1 MELASNGLKMQKL
14 PFKTTIMN
22 IKQNLITDFDQ
33 LSKGDVVI
41 TNKGADLVV
50 FKLMEK
56 PRLSATKHQ
65 YLTQG
70 WNTNLANGTQRQ
82 RYIAVKCQVPMGT
95 RSSNNSSY
103 TWKEYQFRMPKED
116 DPTEKMDFNYKNVYR
131 IEEADP
137 FSFD

>member
-1 MELASNGLKMQKL
+1 
-14 PFKTTIMN
+14 MN

-33 LSKGDVVI
+33 LNKGDVVI

-65 YLTQG
+65 YATNG
-70 WNTNLANGTQRQ
+70 WNTSLNGKQRM
-82 RYIAVKCQVPMGT
+82 RYIAVNCQVPMGV

-103 TWKEYQFRMPKED
+103 TWKQYEFRMPKEG
-116 DPTEKMDFNYKNVYR
+116 DPLEKMDFNYKNVYR
-131 IEEADP
+131 VEEANQ
-137 FSFD
+137 FNFD